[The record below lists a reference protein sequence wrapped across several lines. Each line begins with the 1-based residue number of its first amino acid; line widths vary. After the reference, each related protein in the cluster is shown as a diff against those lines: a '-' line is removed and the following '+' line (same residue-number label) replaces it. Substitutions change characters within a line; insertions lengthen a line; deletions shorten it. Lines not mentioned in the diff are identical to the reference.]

1 MPFYIAT
8 TCVHGSLPQPFTYHL
23 SFITC
28 PTSYQTFTLECSVIQ
43 RSPHPTP
50 VNMRAHYR
58 RRTVPID
65 PAELARRINHVSQF
79 DQLNIQTDVLPQ
91 QSSSPISALPAEL
104 LAEIFIFCLPTD
116 RYPIPTPTDAP
127 LLLTQ
132 IWSLWR
138 SVALSLPELWT
149 AIHINYK
156 GLEDIPATTLW
167 LSRSA
172 DQPLSLSIA
181 IDFGEKPQQE
191 ILDAICR
198 HSARWKQVRFDF
210 RHLYCPPMY
219 ALNLAEAGVPTL
231 STFEFH
237 ARDIS
242 ITNISPITC
251 LLSDAPQLREVT
263 WVDDMADTDTLL
275 ELPLPRLRRLSL
287 AMEHGSLDYLEV
299 LDQCANLEHIRI
311 TRPCHDALPARP
323 PLLLS
328 KLTSLNISYDLTEI
342 LDHLVL
348 PALKHVRIHA
358 ELDKHSHWLTPQL
371 WDSASFVSMLD
382 RSGCFI
388 ETLWVNAPMVED
400 TLVICLRQTSSSLK
414 ELCVGDFE
422 VGDTTMELL
431 TPHTKSFS
439 WLCPQL
445 TEISFD
451 KIASS
456 LLTEMVEARLEYAGG
471 CKLLRKIR
479 VPEGHPG
486 VDRMREMS
494 VQRKFEFTV
503 DLISRKESRRGP
515 RKSFFR
521 KKLCSSR

>member
-1 MPFYIAT
+1 
-8 TCVHGSLPQPFTYHL
+8 
-23 SFITC
+23 
-28 PTSYQTFTLECSVIQ
+28 
-43 RSPHPTP
+43 
-50 VNMRAHYR
+50 MRAHYR

-65 PAELARRINHVSQF
+65 PAELARRINHVSQS
-79 DQLNIQTDVLPQ
+79 DQRNIPTDNLPQ

-132 IWSLWR
+132 VCSLWR
-138 SVALSLPELWT
+138 SVAISLPGLWT

-156 GLEDIPATTLW
+156 GLEDIPATILW

-172 DQPLSLSIA
+172 DRPLSLSIA

-219 ALNLAEAGVPTL
+219 TLNLAEGGVPTL

-237 ARDIS
+237 ARDVS
-242 ITNISPITC
+242 NTNISPITC
-251 LLSDAPQLREVT
+251 LLSNAPQLREVT
-263 WVDDMADTDTLL
+263 WVDDLADTDTLL

-371 WDSASFVSMLD
+371 WDSASFVALLD
-382 RSGCFI
+382 RSGCPI

-400 TLVICLRQTSSSLK
+400 TLVNCLRKTTSSLK
-414 ELCVGDFE
+414 ELCVGGLE
-422 VGDTTMELL
+422 VGDATMELL
-431 TPHTKSFS
+431 TPHAVHEEFPS
-439 WLCPQL
+439 WLCSQL

-451 KIASS
+451 KIAGS
-456 LLTEMVEARLEYAGG
+456 LLTEMVEARLECAGG
-471 CKLLRKIR
+471 CKMLRKIR

-486 VDRMREMS
+486 VDRLREMS

-503 DLISRKESRRGP
+503 DLIPRKGSRRVGP
-515 RKSFFR
+515 RRFIFR